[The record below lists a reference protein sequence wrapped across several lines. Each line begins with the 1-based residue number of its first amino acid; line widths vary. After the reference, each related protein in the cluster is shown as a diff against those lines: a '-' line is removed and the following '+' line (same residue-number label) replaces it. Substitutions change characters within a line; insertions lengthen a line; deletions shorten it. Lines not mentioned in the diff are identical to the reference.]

1 MCLNLVKVW
10 VFCWWFCNLFCCGN
24 LFFVPFWLVL
34 WDPISGFWHLDSLE
48 LNFTLVCWFLAWN
61 SYTHYWSCDIG
72 MMVQYCR
79 LIMWGIFFYHPYA
92 FHGNLQRLLSFLW
105 DANCVEMWN
114 YACSSWRIL
123 MGWIVFLDLG
133 CQFCWDVRLCMQKL
147 KDCDGV
153 NRVFGLGML
162 KLYMPRV
169 VAM

>member
-48 LNFTLVCWFLAWN
+48 LNFTLVCWFLSWN

-79 LIMWGIFFYHPYA
+79 LIMWGIFFITHTHFMGICKGYYFFFGMPIVLRCETMHA
-92 FHGNLQRLLSFLW
+92 VVEGFWWGELCFWTW
-105 DANCVEMWN
+105 DANFVEMWDF
-114 YACSSWRIL
+114 ACRSWRIV

-133 CQFCWDVRLCMQKL
+133 CWNYTCL
-147 KDCDGV
+147 
-153 NRVFGLGML
+153 GL
-162 KLYMPRV
+162 
-169 VAM
+169 

>member
-48 LNFTLVCWFLAWN
+48 LNFTLVCWFLTWN

-123 MGWIVFLDLG
+123 MGWIVF
-133 CQFCWDVRLCMQKL
+133 C
-147 KDCDGV
+147 
-153 NRVFGLGML
+153 GLGMPIL
-162 KLYMPRV
+162 LRCETLHAEV
-169 VAM
+169 EGLWWGESCFWTWDVEIIHA